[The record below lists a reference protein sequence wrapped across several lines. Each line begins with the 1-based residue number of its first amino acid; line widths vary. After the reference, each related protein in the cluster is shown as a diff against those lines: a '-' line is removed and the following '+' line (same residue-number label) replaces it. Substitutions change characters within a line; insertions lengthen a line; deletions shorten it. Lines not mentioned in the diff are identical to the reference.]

1 MAKITA
7 LATILLSG
15 CFAHIPMHTTEH
27 LNVRW
32 RASYQE
38 AQAEALR
45 TGKPIL
51 VVMTA
56 GEKAGDMC
64 MGGDYLRSAAL
75 RDPRVIARAN
85 EEFVPVWINVRTTA
99 IPPWPFVND
108 VLVTAKLDKNRRV
121 KDLWSRNY
129 YVHSIVVSPDGQM
142 LLNPSAPTVAS
153 TARTLVFDGDFGYSI
168 IDPGDYLSMMNHALA
183 RLHPEEARAA
193 N

>member
-1 MAKITA
+1 MAKITL
-7 LATILLSG
+7 LASLLLTG

-32 RASYQE
+32 RASYEE
-38 AQAEALR
+38 AQAEAAR

-85 EEFVPVWINVRTTA
+85 EEFVPVWINVRTTPVPA
-99 IPPWPFVND
+99 WPFVND
-108 VLVTAKLDKNRRV
+108 VLVTATLDKNHRV

-129 YVHSIVVSPDGQM
+129 YVHSIVVSPDGQT
-142 LLNPSAPTVAS
+142 LLNPGASTVAS
-153 TARTLVFDGDFGYSI
+153 TARSLVFEGDFAYSI
-168 IDPGDYLSMMNHALA
+168 IDPGDYLSMMTRALR